1 MNNAGAAQNV
11 PHCGGRRTVLGGAPN
26 PAAPC
31 GGLNQTKAKAPSTMA
46 DEGNIL
52 TDLNPEPLANGADT
66 SPAAGMISQ
75 YIKDMSVENPNAP
88 HSYQWAEAPQID
100 LQLNIGA
107 QPVSD
112 EVHEVELK
120 VTVTAKADQGNFYIV
135 ELAYCGLV
143 GMRNLPDEQAH
154 AFLYAEAPR
163 ILFPF
168 ARRVIA
174 DATRDLGFQP
184 LLLDPIDFNGLYLQR
199 IQQASAAA
207 EGAPAASV

>member
-1 MNNAGAAQNV
+1 
-11 PHCGGRRTVLGGAPN
+11 
-26 PAAPC
+26 
-31 GGLNQTKAKAPSTMA
+31 MA
-46 DEGNIL
+46 DEGDIL
-52 TDLNPEPLANGADT
+52 TDINPDPLPNGADT
-66 SPAAGMISQ
+66 TPAAGLISQ
-75 YIKDMSVENPNAP
+75 YIKDLSVENPNAP
-88 HSYQWAEAPQID
+88 QAYQWTEAPQID

-120 VTVTAKADQGNFYIV
+120 ITVTAKAQQGNFYIV

-168 ARRVIA
+168 ARRIVA
-174 DATRDLGFQP
+174 DATRDLGYQP
-184 LLLDPIDFNGLYLQR
+184 LLLDPIDFNGLYFQR
-199 IQQASAAA
+199 IQEQAAA
-207 EGAPAASV
+207 AGGAGAPAAEA